1 MIRSQAPS
9 PRAGHAVPYSVV
21 SAVVGALVLV
31 ELTSGVLQGYYTPLL
46 TDIARALGITDADV
60 TWLEAVQLAVS
71 ALTVPLLAA
80 AGDRVGH
87 RRVLIISSVVTAA
100 ASWALLATGAPVLF
114 FAAWALQGLY
124 AVWLPAEIALIHTRA
139 RAHGAPGAVTRR
151 AAGLLVG
158 ALELGVIV
166 GALAGGQ
173 LITVTGN
180 LSLTLAIPAIVT
192 TLCVGVIAVWV
203 KDPAPAGAA
212 VGGPGSAPESP
223 AERERRR
230 GDILGASLLALTI
243 AALMGALS
251 LLRVQG
257 LGWPVLAFVAVALVL
272 GYLFARQ
279 ELGHASP
286 TLDLRVLSTKRQGPV
301 QLTAFLFG
309 ASILGAQAPLSTFA
323 RTDPAVSGHGLGL
336 SSGQASYVIGAYV
349 LSLALGALA
358 LGPLTKRL
366 ALRDALIAGAL
377 LTALGYALFLPNH
390 ASLAGVIANMAVAG
404 LGSGLLVA
412 ALPPAAAAAAPP
424 ERTGMATGATNAIKT
439 LGGAFASAVFGLALA
454 HGGAGADGSAPLSGY
469 LTVWGI
475 CAGTSLLAAALL
487 LRVPRA
493 SLQDA

>member
-1 MIRSQAPS
+1 
-9 PRAGHAVPYSVV
+9 V

-87 RRVLIISSVVTAA
+87 RKVLLISSIVTAI
-100 ASWALLATGAPVLF
+100 ASWMLLATGAPWLF
-114 FAAWALQGLY
+114 FVAWGLQGLY

-139 RAHGAPGAVTRR
+139 RSLGAPGVVTRR
-151 AAGLLVG
+151 SAGLLVG
-158 ALELGVIV
+158 ALEFGVIV

-173 LITVTGN
+173 LITLTGS

-192 TLCVGVIAVWV
+192 TLCVAVVFFWV

-212 VGGPGSAPESP
+212 ARAAGASEVTAVTAAPTPATGSTPGERDSA
-223 AERERRR
+223 R
-230 GDILGASLLALTI
+230 GDIAGASLLALTI

-257 LGWPVLAFVAVALVL
+257 LGLPVLAFAAIAVVFALLLV
-272 GYLFARQ
+272 RQ
-279 ELGHASP
+279 ELRHANP
-286 TLDLRVLSTKRQGPV
+286 TLDLRVLATKRQGPV
-301 QLTAFLFG
+301 QITAFLFG
-309 ASILGAQAPLSTFA
+309 ASVLGAQAPLSTFA
-323 RTDPAVSGHGLGL
+323 RTDPAVTGHGLGL
-336 SSGQASYVIGAYV
+336 SSGQTSYVIGAYV

-358 LGPLTKRL
+358 LGPLTQRL
-366 ALRDALIAGAL
+366 ALRDALIFGAL
-377 LTALGYALFLPNH
+377 LTAVGYALFLPNH
-390 ASLAGVIANMAVAG
+390 ASLAGVILNMVVAG

-469 LTVWGI
+469 LTVWSI
-475 CAGTSLLAAALL
+475 CSGTALLAALFLL
-487 LRVPRA
+487 AVPRSA
-493 SLQDA
+493 LQDA